1 MIAKPKDWETA
12 QAYTGESEQLTPG
25 GHIVRIMGMRQ
36 EMSKNN
42 KPMIVVAFDIEEGSA
57 SDGFYRR
64 MHDNKKKFD
73 AGAKWQGVIRYMLY
87 GKDGVS
93 TNGFFKGF
101 IGAVEESNPGFTWNW
116 DERSVAGKLVGM
128 VFGEEEYRKQDGNI
142 GTSVKAQQA
151 RSVQAIRDGVEVPA
165 KKVLNDETQGY
176 APYDP
181 AAGFTQA
188 EGKLPWET

>member
-1 MIAKPKDWETA
+1 MQKPSGYDEATTMGNQKEA
-12 QAYTGESEQLTPG
+12 INLG
-25 GHIVRIMGMRQ
+25 GHHLIIKQVT
-36 EMSKNN
+36 ETVSSTN